1 MVGLLVL
8 LALVLVTFSFRS
20 DEDGALVSAQNT
32 AASVLRPFQV
42 AADRI
47 AEPFRDAH
55 AWLDGLLN
63 ARSEAER
70 LRTEVEELRQ
80 QLARLQVNAA
90 EAETLRGLL
99 RYLEGPRFPEGYDGV
114 SATVITRPSGA
125 FAQAIVIHAGTK
137 NGVSLDDPV
146 VNEDGLVGIVTRVS
160 SRTARV
166 TLLTDEQS
174 AASAIDVR
182 TKAAGI
188 VRHGRGA
195 RATLILDRVPKEDV
209 VEVGDTIVTAGW
221 RTGQLASLY
230 PKGIQI
236 GRVTSVGRTDT
247 DLWNQVQVEPF
258 VDFGAL
264 EAVIVLVPNADAQ
277 EEPR

>member
-1 MVGLLVL
+1 MGVLVL
-8 LALVLVTFSFRS
+8 LALLLVTVSFRS
-20 DEDGALVSAQNT
+20 EDEGPLASTQNA

-42 AADRI
+42 AADRV
-47 AEPFRDAH
+47 AEPFRDLA
-55 AWLDGLLN
+55 AWVNGLLD
-63 ARSEAER
+63 ARSRAEKAEAEAKR
-70 LRTEVEELRQ
+70 LRQELVRM
-80 QLARLQVNAA
+80 QVNAA
-90 EAETLRGLL
+90 EAETLRGILG
-99 RYLEGPRFPEGYDGV
+99 YLEGSRFPAGYDGV
-114 SATVITRPSGA
+114 TAAVITRPSGA
-125 FAQAIVIHAGTK
+125 FAQAVVIAAGTK
-137 NGVSLDDPV
+137 DGVGVNDPV
-146 VNEDGLVGIVTRVS
+146 VNEDGLVGVVTRVS

-188 VRHGRGA
+188 IRHGSGA

-221 RTGQLASLY
+221 RTGELASLF

-236 GRVTSVGRTDT
+236 GRVTSVGQADT
-247 DLWNQVQVEPF
+247 DLWKQVQVEPF

-264 EAVIVLVPNADAQ
+264 EALVVLVRAGQVEAS
-277 EEPR
+277 R